1 MSTRAGLL
9 LAGYPDKKN
18 FEWPVPDMD
27 IIYYEVSDEEK
38 TNVQSFIK
46 ELFQSSY
53 SDLASNGLHDL
64 VELIFASL
72 LRFLGNFMLKFP
84 QHPVVTRTLSIAR
97 KYHISDENLK
107 HWGERISKL
116 SLDLIVVMLKG
127 FFSGNDFTSRCDVSM
142 ASGDDTDYKTL
153 IATMHEKILL
163 ENIELS
169 KNLKEV
175 KREVAFILKSNV
187 TLQRDVAALHEKLD
201 LVLDR
206 LQPFDAAPTSSSPKK
221 LKQTGSPRTTA
232 TPQSPQPT
240 PARGSTNSQELMS
253 TTTGAPTT
261 LRQFNP
267 YVISTINIS
276 IDECLDTL
284 FAHNNM
290 HSIPSDVPAQR
301 RSDIKSFMSYLQ
313 SSMTTDATE
322 FVAMIEPP
330 PGPLKDAWLIRKKR
344 AVLDVAIAMRK
355 KVLPKAPKTIGA
367 FVKEFKRILKNSPQQ
382 V

>member
-1 MSTRAGLL
+1 
-9 LAGYPDKKN
+9 
-18 FEWPVPDMD
+18 
-27 IIYYEVSDEEK
+27 
-38 TNVQSFIK
+38 
-46 ELFQSSY
+46 
-53 SDLASNGLHDL
+53 
-64 VELIFASL
+64 
-72 LRFLGNFMLKFP
+72 
-84 QHPVVTRTLSIAR
+84 
-97 KYHISDENLK
+97 
-107 HWGERISKL
+107 
-116 SLDLIVVMLKG
+116 
-127 FFSGNDFTSRCDVSM
+127 
-142 ASGDDTDYKTL
+142 
-153 IATMHEKILL
+153 
-163 ENIELS
+163 
-169 KNLKEV
+169 LKEV
-175 KREVAFILKSNV
+175 KREVASILKSNV

-206 LQPFDAAPTSSSPKK
+206 LQPFDAALTSSSPKK
-221 LKQTGSPRTTA
+221 LKPTGSPRTTA

-240 PARGSTNSQELMS
+240 QQATNSQELMS

-276 IDECLDTL
+276 IDECLDNL

-313 SSMTTDATE
+313 SSMTPDATE

-330 PGPLKDAWLIRKKR
+330 PGPLKDAWMIRKKR

-367 FVKEFKRILKNSPQQ
+367 FVKEFKRILKNSP
-382 V
+382 